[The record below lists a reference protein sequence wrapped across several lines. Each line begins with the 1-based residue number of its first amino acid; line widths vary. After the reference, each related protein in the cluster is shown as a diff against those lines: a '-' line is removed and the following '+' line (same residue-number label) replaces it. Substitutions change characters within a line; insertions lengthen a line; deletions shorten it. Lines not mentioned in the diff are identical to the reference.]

1 MQSAATLPLVLAL
14 LAFAAARTDLSGCT
28 SSTAG
33 PSLVWYVPGTGE
45 LCDFLDCGG
54 GRAPPKTTVPGCA
67 GYVGTATYS
76 PSFLPGFGAATSTSA
91 ALSAPTTS
99 AEGAGLSTTAT
110 ATATASSRSETGET
124 LLQSVTSRPSS
135 AVGSATTTAAASAP
149 ESWVTRTGSVV
160 AASSLASNYSLSAA
174 LSPSASSPSVT
185 LSATADAAPSPS
197 GPERST
203 ITSTAVATAT
213 AAATA
218 SPSRS
223 STPLGASPTTTGAG
237 SVVAVPALVGVV
249 AAGLALV
256 LGEMTAWEHGTW
268 TALVQDR
275 GMDSVLVCRG
285 LALALRRSTGIISR
299 PACHVRAPDA
309 GPPDTA

>member
-1 MQSAATLPLVLAL
+1 MQSAATLPLVLSL

-110 ATATASSRSETGET
+110 ATASSRSETGET
-124 LLQSVTSRPSS
+124 LLQSASSRPSS
-135 AVGSATTTAAASAP
+135 AVESATTTAAASAP

-160 AASSLASNYSLSAA
+160 AASSLASNYSLSAS

-203 ITSTAVATAT
+203 ITSTAIATAT

-285 LALALRRSTGIISR
+285 LALALRRSTGKKPR
-299 PACHVRAPDA
+299 LACHVRAPDA
-309 GPPDTA
+309 GPPDTT